1 MKNVNSYLLQHP
13 KLLLTLMWV
22 FCAMAA
28 IPGVVLNLVL
38 PELGFFKFLG
48 IIIVPA
54 LLALYLR
61 LLYSKVQD
69 KKREERKAQKT
80 AENQARYQ
88 HKKKK

>member
-1 MKNVNSYLLQHP
+1 MKKINSYLLQRP

-22 FCAMAA
+22 FFALAA
-28 IPGVVLNLVL
+28 GPGIILNLVA
-38 PELGFFKFLG
+38 PEMGFFKFLG

-61 LLYSKVQD
+61 LLYTKVQD
-69 KKREERKAQKT
+69 KKREERRAQKA